1 MRDYLKLR
9 IPYRVRI
16 HGGGCDAS
24 ARATHHT
31 GKEDR
36 LITNKSA
43 FSTKAELG
51 IVPSST
57 IERKQ
62 MSTKTNFKRIA
73 VVAVASLGL
82 GVFTS
87 IAPANAAPLTVVVTN
102 DGTPWAV
109 TASYSGVSAT
119 SSTASQVVGGTVTLT
134 FAETITITGS
144 DVSVNGNIVSSG
156 VGNITNAVTDDSSQD
171 DYVIKALG
179 TTATTAVFPNTGVSR
194 VAIATMAETLVT
206 TTVVLNSTVA
216 GVQTVT
222 GSLNNASGTPTA
234 TYTATITW
242 IAATATGV
250 NAAQSTMWLQTD
262 STCASSGTSKASDL
276 ILAGVYGESTGIS
289 TFQPYACIYARDAAG
304 NLVGVATSIV
314 FSALGSSAAITADAD
329 GKTIS
334 AQLPAPSTTGKT
346 TFTAIITDVY
356 GNVASLTAPFTYY
369 GSLKT
374 LELKN
379 VTFAA
384 SYNGVAMTTS
394 GGVYT
399 SQSTGAAGDVGTA
412 TSKVGALALIGKDAN
427 GAQIDLGVQANGT
440 GSTYTVD
447 SSAFPGVPADR
458 TSDAIASSVA
468 TSYNATVGKDVDKL
482 GGNGLSVTCGTSKAE
497 KLTITAWGTDSAGA
511 RVKSNS
517 VDFYCSDSVDKVTV
531 SAAGTSVN
539 VNIVDANGF
548 PVADGTS
555 VALAASNGSVVAPA
569 SKSTENGKFATAATF
584 IANSTAATSS
594 VTAIVGSK
602 SGTSAAVAG
611 TGTSIEAQ
619 IASMLKLIQK
629 IMKKM
634 GIK

>member
-16 HGGGCDAS
+16 HGGGCDVS
-24 ARATHHT
+24 ARATHHA

-73 VVAVASLGL
+73 VIAVASLGL

-87 IAPANAAPLTVVVTN
+87 IAPANAFTVTTAN

-109 TASYSGVSAT
+109 TAAYSGVSAT

-144 DVSVNGNIVSSG
+144 TESINGNIVSSG
-156 VGNITNAVTDDSSQD
+156 VGTITNVVTDDASQD

-179 TTATTAVFPNTGVSR
+179 TTGTTAVFPNTGVSR
-194 VAIATMAETLVT
+194 VAIATVAETLMT
-206 TTVVLNSTVA
+206 TTVVLSSTVA

-222 GSLNNASGTPTA
+222 GSLNNSSGTPTA

-250 NAAQSTMWLQTD
+250 NAAQSTMWLQTS

-276 ILAGVYGESTGIS
+276 ILAGLYGESSGIS

-314 FSALGSSAAITADAD
+314 FSGLGSSAAITADAD

-379 VTFAA
+379 VTYAA
-384 SYNGVAMTTS
+384 AYNGVAMTTS
-394 GGVYT
+394 GGVWASY
-399 SQSTGAAGDVGTA
+399 STGAAGDVGTA
-412 TSKVGALALIGKDAN
+412 TSKVGGLALIGKDAN

-447 SSAFPGVPADR
+447 SSAFPGVPTDR

-468 TSYNATVGKDVDKL
+468 TSYNATAGTDITKL
-482 GGNGLSVTCGTSKAE
+482 GGNALSVTCGTSKAE

>member
-1 MRDYLKLR
+1 
-9 IPYRVRI
+9 
-16 HGGGCDAS
+16 
-24 ARATHHT
+24 
-31 GKEDR
+31 
-36 LITNKSA
+36 
-43 FSTKAELG
+43 
-51 IVPSST
+51 
-57 IERKQ
+57 

-87 IAPANAAPLTVVVTN
+87 IAPANAFTVTTVT
-102 DGTPWAV
+102 DGPWAV
-109 TASYSGVSAT
+109 TAAYSGVGAT

-134 FAETITITGS
+134 FAETITITGTTENI
-144 DVSVNGNIVSSG
+144 NGNIVSSG
-156 VGNITNAVTDDSSQD
+156 VGTITNAVTDDSGAD

-179 TTATTAVFPNTGVSR
+179 TTGTTAVFPNTGVSR
-194 VAIATMAETLVT
+194 VAIATVAETLMT
-206 TTVVLNSTVA
+206 TTVVVSSTVA

-222 GSLNNASGTPTA
+222 GSLNNSSGTPTA

-250 NAAQSTMWLQTD
+250 SAAQSTMWLQT
-262 STCASSGTSKASDL
+262 SGTCVDTGTSKAADL
-276 ILAGVYGESTGIS
+276 VLAGAYGVSSGIS
-289 TFQPYACIYARDAAG
+289 TYAPYACVYARDAAG

-314 FSALGSSAAITADAD
+314 FSGLGSSAAIAADTD
-329 GKTIS
+329 GKTVS
-334 AQLPAPSTTGKT
+334 AQIAAPSTTGKT

-356 GNVASLTAPFTYY
+356 GNVATLTAPFTYY

-379 VTFAA
+379 VTYAA
-384 SYNGVAMTTS
+384 AYNGVVMTTA

-399 SQSTGAAGDVGTA
+399 SYATGAAGDVGTS
-412 TSKVGALALIGKDAN
+412 TSKVGGLILVGKDAN
-427 GAQIDLGVQANGT
+427 GAQIDLGVEANGT
-440 GSTYTVD
+440 GSTFTVD
-447 SSAFPGVPADR
+447 SSGFPGVPADR

-468 TSYNATVGKDVDKL
+468 TSYNATAGTDVTKL
-482 GGNGLSVTCGTSKAE
+482 GGNALAVTCGTSVAE
-497 KLTITAWGTDSAGA
+497 KLTITAWGLDSAGA

-517 VDFYCSDSVDKVTV
+517 VDFYCSNAVDKVTV
-531 SAAGTSVN
+531 TAAGTSVN
-539 VNIVDANGF
+539 VNVTDANGF

-555 VALAASNGSVVAPA
+555 IALAASNGSVVAPS
-569 SKSTENGKFATAATF
+569 SKTTENGKFATAATF

-611 TGTSIEAQ
+611 SGTSIESQ

>member
-1 MRDYLKLR
+1 
-9 IPYRVRI
+9 
-16 HGGGCDAS
+16 
-24 ARATHHT
+24 
-31 GKEDR
+31 
-36 LITNKSA
+36 
-43 FSTKAELG
+43 
-51 IVPSST
+51 
-57 IERKQ
+57 

-87 IAPANAAPLTVVVTN
+87 IAPANAFTVTTTN

-109 TASYSGVSAT
+109 TAAYSGVSAT

-134 FAETITITGS
+134 FAETITIADTTDS
-144 DVSVNGNIVSSG
+144 INGNIVSSG
-156 VGNITNAVTDDSSQD
+156 VGNITNAVTDDASQD

-179 TTATTAVFPNTGVSR
+179 TTGTAAVFPNTGVSR
-194 VAIATMAETLVT
+194 VAIGTVSATLMT
-206 TTVVLNSTVA
+206 TTVVLSSTVA

-222 GSLNNASGTPTA
+222 GSINNSSGTPTA

-242 IAATATGV
+242 IAASATGI
-250 NAAQSTMWLQTD
+250 NAAQSTMWLQT
-262 STCASSGTSKASDL
+262 SGTCADSGTSKASDL
-276 ILAGVYGESTGIS
+276 LLAGASGVSSGIS
-289 TFQPYACIYARDAAG
+289 TYQPYACIYARDAAG

-329 GKTIS
+329 GKTVS

-356 GNVASLTAPFTYY
+356 GNTASLTAPFTYY

-379 VTFAA
+379 VTYAA
-384 SYNGVAMTTS
+384 AYNGVAMTTA
-394 GGVYT
+394 GGVWT
-399 SQSTGAAGDVGTA
+399 SYSTGAAGDVGTA
-412 TSKVGALALIGKDAN
+412 TSKVGGLALIGKDAN
-427 GAQIDLGVQANGT
+427 GAQIDLGVEANGT
-440 GSTYTVD
+440 GSTFTVD

-468 TSYNATVGKDVDKL
+468 TSYNGTAGTDITKL
-482 GGNGLSVTCGTSKAE
+482 GGNALSVTCGTSKAE

-539 VNIVDANGF
+539 VDVTDANGF

-602 SGTSAAVAG
+602 SGTSAAVKG
-611 TGTSIEAQ
+611 SGTSIEAQ
-619 IASMLKLIQK
+619 IASMLNASRRV
-629 IMKKM
+629 
-634 GIK
+634 

>member
-16 HGGGCDAS
+16 HGGGCDVS
-24 ARATHHT
+24 ARATHHA

-87 IAPANAAPLTVVVTN
+87 IAPANAVTTITGPTN

-109 TASYSGVSAT
+109 TAAYSGVSAT

-134 FAETITITGS
+134 FAETITTTGY
-144 DVSVNGNIVSSG
+144 DVSKIVGNIVSSG
-156 VGNITNAVTDDSSQD
+156 VGNITDASSSAASD
-171 DYVIKALG
+171 TTIKALG
-179 TTATTAVFPNTGVSR
+179 TIATAAVFPNTGVSR
-194 VAIATMAETLVT
+194 VVVGDASEYLST

-222 GSLNNASGTPTA
+222 GSLNNSSGTPTA

-250 NAAQSTMWLQTD
+250 NAAQSTMWLQTS

-276 ILAGVYGESTGIS
+276 ILAGLYGESSGIS

-379 VTFAA
+379 VTYAA
-384 SYNGVAMTTS
+384 AYNGVAMTTS
-394 GGVYT
+394 GGVWASY
-399 SQSTGAAGDVGTA
+399 STGAAGDVGTA
-412 TSKVGALALIGKDAN
+412 TSKVGGLALIGKDAN

-447 SSAFPGVPADR
+447 SSAFPGVPTDR

-468 TSYNATVGKDVDKL
+468 TSYNATAGTDITKL
-482 GGNGLSVTCGTSKAE
+482 GGNALSVTCGTSKAE

-539 VNIVDANGF
+539 VNITDANGF

>member
-1 MRDYLKLR
+1 
-9 IPYRVRI
+9 
-16 HGGGCDAS
+16 
-24 ARATHHT
+24 
-31 GKEDR
+31 
-36 LITNKSA
+36 
-43 FSTKAELG
+43 
-51 IVPSST
+51 
-57 IERKQ
+57 

-87 IAPANAAPLTVVVTN
+87 IAPANAFTVTTVT
-102 DGTPWAV
+102 DGPWAV
-109 TASYSGVSAT
+109 TAAYSGVSAT

-134 FAETITITGS
+134 FAETITISGS
-144 DVSVNGNIVSSG
+144 TASINGNIVSSG
-156 VGNITNAVTDDSSQD
+156 VGTITNAVTDDADAD

-179 TTATTAVFPNTGVSR
+179 TTGTTAVFPNTGVSR
-194 VAIATMAETLVT
+194 VAIGTVSETLMT
-206 TTVVLNSTVA
+206 TTVVVSSTVA

-222 GSLNNASGTPTA
+222 GSLNNSSGTPTA

-242 IAATATGV
+242 IAATATGIS
-250 NAAQSTMWLQTD
+250 AAQSTMWLQTD
-262 STCASSGTSKASDL
+262 NTCVATGTSKAADL
-276 ILAGVYGESTGIS
+276 VLAGAYGVSSGIS
-289 TFQPYACIYARDAAG
+289 TYAPYACIYARDAAG

-314 FSALGSSAAITADAD
+314 FSGLGSSAAITADTD

-334 AQLPAPSTTGKT
+334 AQIGAPSTTGKT

-356 GNVASLTAPFTYY
+356 GNVATLTAPFTYY

-379 VTFAA
+379 VTYAA
-384 SYNGVAMTTS
+384 AYNGVAMTTA

-399 SQSTGAAGDVGTA
+399 SYATGAAGDVGTP
-412 TSKVGALALIGKDAN
+412 TSKVGGLILVGKDAN
-427 GAQIDLGVQANGT
+427 GAQIDLGVQDNGT
-440 GSTYTVD
+440 GSTFTVD
-447 SSAFPGVPADR
+447 SSGFPGVPADR

-468 TSYNATVGKDVDKL
+468 TSYNSTAGTDVTKL
-482 GGNGLSVTCGTSKAE
+482 GGNALAVTCGTSVAE
-497 KLTITAWGTDSAGA
+497 KLTITAWGLDSAGA

-517 VDFYCSDSVDKVTV
+517 VDFYCSNVVDKVTV
-531 SAAGTSVN
+531 TAAGASVN
-539 VNIVDANGF
+539 VNVTDANGF

-555 VALAASNGSVVAPA
+555 VALAASNGSVVAPS
-569 SKSTENGKFATAATF
+569 SKTTENGKFATAATF

-594 VTAIVGSK
+594 VTAIVGGK

-611 TGTSIEAQ
+611 TGTSIESQ